1 MDEEQALDL
10 AARILEEARAA
21 GAEGAEAGVSLAHR
35 MHVEALSGAI
45 ARLENSHSCSL
56 LLRVFKD
63 GRKATLASSDASA
76 QGLRDA
82 VRRAVTH
89 TELVA
94 HDGFAG
100 LPGTTATDM
109 PSLDL
114 DDPSL
119 RARVDDEKTHES
131 LELERLIRKDDARIV
146 NSAGSHYSDTSAVT
160 ALANS
165 NGFSSSYTWTRVMR
179 SSAPVA
185 LDGSVKRVGHYGT
198 AGRHLAD
205 LESPEAVASHAVRR
219 AVELF
224 GARKPSTM
232 RVPVIFERDVA
243 ASVLEDLFAAASAA
257 NVALG
262 NSWLAAQIGHR
273 VGSDLVTI
281 LDDGRLPGRL
291 GSAPFDGE
299 GVATRRTSVFERGV
313 LRTYLYDTYYARKL
327 GAESTG
333 NSTGTGIGPTNFY
346 LEPGAETLEQLIAR
360 TQCGVLVLDTIG
372 FATEHASGTYSRG
385 ARGFFIEGGEA
396 AYPIDEFT
404 IAARYPEMLAGIDAV
419 AADLRFDGAVV
430 SPSFRVAEMTVSGN

>member
-1 MDEEQALDL
+1 MDEAQALRL
-10 AARILEEARAA
+10 AARILEEARTA
-21 GAEGAEAGVSLAHR
+21 GAESAEAGVSLARR

-45 ARLENSHSCSL
+45 ARLENSRSCSL

-63 GRKATLASSDASA
+63 GRKATLASSDASPE
-76 QGLRDA
+76 GLRDA

-94 HDGFAG
+94 HDSFAG
-100 LPGTTATDM
+100 LPDATATDA

-114 DDPSL
+114 DDSSL
-119 RARVDDEKTHES
+119 ASRADGEKTQES
-131 LELERLIRKDDARIV
+131 LELERLVRGEDARIV

-165 NGFSSSYTWTRVMR
+165 NGFSASYAWTRVMR

-185 LDGSVKRVGHYGT
+185 LDGTVKRVGHYGT

-205 LESPEAVASHAVRR
+205 LESLEAVASQAVRR

-243 ASVLEDLFAAASAA
+243 ASVLEDLFAATSGA
-257 NVALG
+257 NVASG
-262 NSWLAAQIGHR
+262 NSWLAGQIGER

-299 GVATRRTSVFERGV
+299 GVATRRTSVFQRGV

-346 LEPGAETLEQLIAR
+346 LEPGTETLDQLIAR
-360 TQCGVLVLDTIG
+360 TQRGVLVLDTIG

-385 ARGFFIEGGEA
+385 ARGFFIEGGEPV
-396 AYPIDEFT
+396 YPIDEFT

-419 AADLRFDGAVV
+419 ADDLRFDGAVV